1 MELYTHII
9 PSQIGF
15 IRLEASEAGLRQVG
29 FTNDPPNGSAPP
41 KALAPA
47 VTQLKAY
54 FEGRL
59 KEFDLNFDLQGTTFQ
74 KQVWQQVYTIPFGKT
89 TTYRNIAAAMGDVRK
104 TRAVGSANAAN
115 PVVIIIPCHRIIGM
129 NGLLTGY
136 IGGLE
141 RKAALLQ
148 HEGIPMQASLFGWSF

>member
-1 MELYTHII
+1 MELFTHII

-15 IRLEASEAGLRQVG
+15 IKLEASETGLRQVG
-29 FTNDPPNGSAPP
+29 FTKDPPNGSAPP
-41 KALAPA
+41 RALAPA

-74 KQVWQQVYTIPFGKT
+74 KLVWEQVYTIPFGKT
-89 TTYRNIAAAMGDVRK
+89 TTYRDIAAAMGDVRK

>member
-1 MELYTHII
+1 MEIFTHII

-15 IRLEASEAGLRQVG
+15 IQLEATDLGLRQVR
-29 FTNDPPNGSAPP
+29 FTKAPPTGGAPP
-41 KALAPA
+41 KALTPA

-59 KEFDLNFDLQGTTFQ
+59 REFDLLFDLQGTQFQ
-74 KQVWQQVYTIPFGKT
+74 EQVWAQVARIPYGRT
-89 TTYRNIAAAMGDVRK
+89 TTYRDIAAALGDVRK

-129 NGLLTGY
+129 NGFLTGY

>member
-15 IRLEASEAGLRQVG
+15 IKLEASEAGLRQVG
-29 FTNDPPNGSAPP
+29 FTKDPPNGAAAPS
-41 KALAPA
+41 ALAPA
-47 VTQLKAY
+47 VTQLKAF

-59 KEFDLNFDLQGTTFQ
+59 REFDLAFDLQGTTFQ
-74 KQVWQQVYTIPFGKT
+74 KQVWEQVYTIPFGKT
-89 TTYRNIAAAMGDVRK
+89 TTYRDIAAALGDVRK

-129 NGLLTGY
+129 NGMLTGY